1 MRATSSI
8 SLSVTVAL
16 LTGVVSTPRV
26 AAQTPFE
33 PDVLLEGT
41 VVTMN
46 ASRDVIENGHVLVR
60 NGRILAIWNGSKPPA
75 GVNLDGA
82 IRPNLGKHALIY
94 PGLINLHDHPFFD
107 VLPLWQT
114 PSSHVQ
120 AALGRPA
127 GTEPYANRGQW
138 RAATPEAVRLINN
151 PATIVDGFLLA
162 DVIKYAKVR
171 MILGGTT
178 TTQGGNSSTAYDTL
192 LARNA
197 ESPNFGRRR
206 IANRVESIGLM
217 TAGDVDSVTDAMETG
232 ELDAWLI
239 HLAEGVRDAD
249 RRAGD
254 ATSSRAEFDVLK
266 AKGLLTDA
274 TVIVHGT
281 GLEASDFAEM
291 AAAPSARTD
300 GAGDGRGAK
309 LVWSPL
315 SNLLLYGKTTD
326 VYDALAAGVLVSLGT
341 DWTPSGSANLLAEL
355 KVADR
360 ALRDE
365 RVLGASRSRV
375 SGLTAGR
382 SDQARGAGER
392 ALDRLLVEM
401 VTINP
406 AITLR
411 WDDQVGS
418 IEAGKVA
425 DLLVVTPSQSPLE
438 RGIPPSPYRTLI
450 DATEGDVQLV
460 MVGGV
465 PVAGDVGVM
474 GQLKPGDF
482 EVLHSAA
489 GCFDKA
495 IDVTDAFVPGG
506 TQTLAQVYTSIS
518 VGMRAL
524 GGDHPPAGGGP
535 SSPFTNTWS
544 YLKAGFPGGSA
555 LTHAQ
560 FNLFVL
566 FNAFGTPD
574 GLINLEAMVPPP
586 FFTVDDAW
594 WLATLGGK
602 VDVATGL
609 TDAAVPPYKPYV
621 ANANHSD
628 LSGNPLAPEIFE
640 QRWYGGCRVR

>member
-1 MRATSSI
+1 MRMRAISSV
-8 SLSVTVAL
+8 SLSVTAAL
-16 LTGVVSTPRV
+16 LAGLVSTPRV
-26 AAQTPFE
+26 TAAQTPFA

-46 ASRDVIENGHVLVR
+46 AAREVIEDGHVLVR
-60 NGRILAIWNGSKPPA
+60 DGRILAIWNGSKPPA

-82 IRPNLGKHALIY
+82 VRPNLGKDALIY
-94 PGLINLHDHPFFD
+94 PGLINLHDHPFYD

-127 GTEPYANRGQW
+127 GTEPYANRDQW
-138 RAATPEAVRLINN
+138 RGATPEALRLINN
-151 PATIVDGFLLA
+151 PATILDGFVLG
-162 DVIKYAKVR
+162 DVIKYGKVR

-178 TTQGGNSSTAYDTL
+178 TTQGGNSSLAYDTL

-197 ESPNFGRRR
+197 ESPNFGSQRVG
-206 IANRVESIGLM
+206 NRVDSIGLM
-217 TAGDVDSVTDAMETG
+217 TKGQRDTVLNAMSSG
-232 ELDAWLI
+232 QLDAWLV

-249 RRAGD
+249 RRPGD
-254 ATSSRAEFDVLK
+254 STSSRDEFEVLK
-266 AKGLLTDA
+266 GKDLLTDA

-291 AAAPSARTD
+291 AAASSVRINGP
-300 GAGDGRGAK
+300 GDGRGAK

-326 VYDALAAGVLVSLGT
+326 VYEALAAGVLVSLGT

-365 RVLGASRSRV
+365 RVLGSSRFRV
-375 SGLTAGR
+375 PGLTAGR
-382 SDQARGAGER
+382 SNQARGAAER
-392 ALDRLLVEM
+392 ALDQLLIEM

-406 AITLR
+406 AMTLR
-411 WDDQVGS
+411 WDDHVGS
-418 IEAGKVA
+418 IEPGKVA
-425 DLLVVTPSQSPLE
+425 DLLVVTPSQSPVA

-450 DATEGDVQLV
+450 DATERDVQLV

-465 PVAGDVGVM
+465 PLAGDLVVM
-474 GQLKPGDF
+474 GQLKPNDF

-495 IDVTDAFVPGG
+495 IDVTDVSVPGG
-506 TQTLAQVYTSIS
+506 SQTLAQVYTSIS

-524 GGDHPPAGGGP
+524 GGDYPPAGGGP

-560 FNLFVL
+560 FSFFILL
-566 FNAFGTPD
+566 PPFGTPD

-586 FFTVDDAW
+586 FFTVDDTW
-594 WLATLGGK
+594 WLATLGSK
-602 VDVATGL
+602 IAAT
-609 TDAAVPPYKPYV
+609 PPYKPYA
-621 ANANHSD
+621 ANANQIGV
-628 LSGNPLAPEIFE
+628 SGNPLAADVFE
-640 QRWYGGCRVR
+640 HRWYGGGCRAR